1 MYNLLNAVYYL
12 HSANIIH
19 RDIKP
24 ANVLLDDQCQVYL
37 CDFGLARSMP
47 DRGNHR
53 DSLKQI
59 RKTVAHTPN
68 LDRKSRKELF
78 KDQVVKY
85 LDEEKESVKKLPRD
99 MTCQVMSRWYRA
111 PEIIL
116 TNELYG
122 QGVDIWS
129 VGLILVEL
137 LYC

>member
-122 QGVDIWS
+122 QAVDIWS